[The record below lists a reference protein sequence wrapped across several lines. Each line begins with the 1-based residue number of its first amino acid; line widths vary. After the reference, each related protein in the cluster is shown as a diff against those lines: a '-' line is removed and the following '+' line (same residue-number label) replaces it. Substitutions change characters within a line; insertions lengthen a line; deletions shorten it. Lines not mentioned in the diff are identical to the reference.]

1 MQELCIDGEVIKP
14 LNKEE
19 MTALLPKAITVAAL
33 AHGREFWYIRA
44 IRECMLIVEF
54 CALTH
59 RNTTI
64 AYGYPSEILDST
76 GLQGVKR
83 QSMEVI
89 DQLMYDYKGGC
100 YYLGDFPSNMRIEF
114 ERIRL
119 TKSTLYIEA
128 CRVVHLWIALQVL
141 LRAFE
146 LRRKVVG
153 CKVLD

>member
-1 MQELCIDGEVIKP
+1 MQKLCIGGEVFKP

-19 MTALLPKAITVAAL
+19 MTALLPKAITAAAL

-54 CALTH
+54 CVATDRHSAL
-59 RNTTI
+59 

-89 DQLMYDYKGGC
+89 DQLMYDYKGG
-100 YYLGDFPSNMRIEF
+100 YYYPSDFPTNMQIEF

-119 TKSTLYIEA
+119 TKSTFYTEQY
-128 CRVVHLWIALQVL
+128 RTVHLWIALQVL